1 MKVLVAYASRHGAT
15 VGIAERIAD
24 GLIAAGLEAEARSVK
39 EVDDVTPYQAFVVGS
54 AAYMHHWLK
63 EATAF
68 VDRHQATLSERPVW
82 LFSSGPIGTDL
93 VDAKGRDIFEASRPE
108 EFDELETMLNPRQ
121 ERVFFGA
128 WDPDSEPVGFAERL
142 AKPFLRLAPKNA
154 LPRGDFRNWAA
165 IDQWATEIATE
176 LRAGDRTLTA

>member
-1 MKVLVAYASRHGAT
+1 MRVLVAYASRHGAT

-24 GLIAAGLEAEARSVK
+24 GLIAAGFEAEARSVK

-68 VDRHQATLSERPVW
+68 VTRHRAMLSENPVW

-93 VDAKGRDIFEASRPE
+93 VDAEGRDIFEVSRPE

-128 WDPDSEPVGFAERL
+128 WDPDAEPVGFAERL
-142 AKPFLRLAPKNA
+142 AKPFLRLAPKDA

-165 IDQWATEIATE
+165 IDQWTAEIATE
-176 LRAGDRTLTA
+176 LRAGDRTLTV